1 MSWELRKV
9 ACFACPTLLTPLPSA
24 SAHMRVQDAHPESL
38 TRKVLYGSGFCSAR
52 DAGWR
57 FFNAQITREGSGSS
71 ASAGEERPVTLQPS
85 SPVARVHANTL
96 FQASLTPDLLSVR

>member
-1 MSWELRKV
+1 
-9 ACFACPTLLTPLPSA
+9 
-24 SAHMRVQDAHPESL
+24 MRTL